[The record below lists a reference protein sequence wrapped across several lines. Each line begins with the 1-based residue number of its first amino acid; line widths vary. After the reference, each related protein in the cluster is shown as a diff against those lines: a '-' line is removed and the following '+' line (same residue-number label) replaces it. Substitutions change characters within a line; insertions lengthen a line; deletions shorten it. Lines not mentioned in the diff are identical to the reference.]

1 MNRICFVLTL
11 SAGAVLSGASSGQ
24 QTFAPAPSD
33 SSIPPGSLNG
43 RAALIQH
50 ADMLDVIAG
59 YHNMSAAELAK
70 LLRADLSTYITPG
83 GRLFNICP
91 PAPDAPILAGHNAPL
106 LARLDIPLDEF
117 LNLES
122 NPGASK
128 TIYLDF
134 DGHHSVNNSWGHD
147 IVFPAWDRSRNPL
160 EFSDSE
166 KRVIIG
172 HWLEVVEDFAI
183 FGNVNVTTK
192 DPGLDALIRSNS
204 SDENFGIRVI
214 MSQITEGFG
223 HGTGGI
229 ALLNSFNDNIDNPT
243 FVFNKGLNAGP
254 QTASHE
260 IGHTLGLRHDGLN
273 GATYH
278 PGSGG
283 GTPTWGPIMG
293 GPFGRQLVQWSIGDY
308 EGSTNTENDF
318 AIMTSSS
325 NGITLA
331 PDDHPN
337 GTSSGTTLISDVP
350 VAGLITTA
358 ADTDAFTFSATGGD
372 VVIDLVTAEVGP
384 NIDLMFTLYRD
395 APFQLVEEVTPSGTW
410 LASRAFPA
418 LPAGSYTLVV
428 DGTFESQPSG
438 PVSDYG
444 SVGTYTVSMIET
456 PTSQCLADTNNDGI
470 LSPADFS
477 AWVTAFN
484 TQSPECDQ
492 NDDQDCSPAD
502 FSAWVANYNAGC
514 E

>member
-1 MNRICFVLTL
+1 M
-11 SAGAVLSGASSGQ
+11 
-24 QTFAPAPSD
+24 
-33 SSIPPGSLNG
+33 
-43 RAALIQH
+43 
-50 ADMLDVIAG
+50 
-59 YHNMSAAELAK
+59 
-70 LLRADLSTYITPG
+70 
-83 GRLFNICP
+83 
-91 PAPDAPILAGHNAPL
+91 
-106 LARLDIPLDEF
+106 DIPLDEF

-223 HGTGGI
+223 HGTG
-229 ALLNSFNDNIDNPT
+229 
-243 FVFNKGLNAGP
+243 
-254 QTASHE
+254 
-260 IGHTLGLRHDGLN
+260 
-273 GATYH
+273 
-278 PGSGG
+278 
-283 GTPTWGPIMG
+283 
-293 GPFGRQLVQWSIGDY
+293 GDY